1 MIGKYLLAGAATL
14 ALATTALAQPGPGP
28 MPQNGPPPM
37 GPGMMP
43 DGHMRD
49 GAMHDGMTMDFVTK
63 ASQSDEFER
72 REGRIAQQKAS
83 NPMVRDFAGHMVMA
97 HTQTTRGLKMAIRDA
112 GMAPPPPPMLTDD
125 QKHMIHDLMH
135 RNGGDFDRAYM
146 DQQIHAHEQ
155 ALQLMQGYGMNGH
168 PGPIKDAANKTAPLV
183 QQHLDMAHRL
193 RGQLG

>member
-37 GPGMMP
+37 GPGMPTP
-43 DGHMRD
+43 DGRM
-49 GAMHDGMTMDFVTK
+49 MHDGMTMDFVTK

-72 REGRIAQQKAS
+72 REGRLAQQKS
-83 NPMVRDFAGHMVMA
+83 SSPMVRDFAAHMVMA
-97 HTQTTRGLKMAIRDA
+97 HTQTTRDLKMAIRDA
-112 GMAPPPPPMLTDD
+112 GMTPPPPPMLTDD

-135 RNGGDFDRAYM
+135 REGGDFDRAYI
-146 DQQIHAHEQ
+146 DQQVHAHEQ
-155 ALQLMQGYGMNGH
+155 ALQLMQDYAMNGH

-183 QQHLDMAHRL
+183 QQHLDMARRI
-193 RGQLG
+193 RGQIS